1 LVTLLPH
8 ILGLK
13 HERQQSPRNSEEFQI
28 GSEPRETSAMT
39 SAVGCVPITV
49 LMQFWDLYWLALTVE
64 LVQLAT
70 MSSSA
75 AKVAR
80 D

>member
-1 LVTLLPH
+1 
-8 ILGLK
+8 
-13 HERQQSPRNSEEFQI
+13 
-28 GSEPRETSAMT
+28 MT